1 MFLCLSLHEC
11 ISMCDFS
18 SLCKRLQLQ
27 PLPFLKLAVLP
38 RSRPRSPS
46 PPPAALRPSHGR
58 DPLCPLGTFSWI
70 KLCPVTFPAC
80 YRSRRNWAG
89 GSRGEIPYTCS
100 AFERLLGSRGPVF
113 KGPPW
118 GLPPPPPPVFIG
130 VCFFPSLPPGF
141 VLLDWWSNTSF
152 NISLPLA

>member
-1 MFLCLSLHEC
+1 
-11 ISMCDFS
+11 MCDFS

-118 GLPPPPPPVFIG
+118 GHPPWGLPPPASCVYWPLFFSLTSSG
-130 VCFFPSLPPGF
+130 FCFVGLVGEYIF
-141 VLLDWWSNTSF
+141 
-152 NISLPLA
+152 